1 MNIHSLCAAP
11 VSKMAAS
18 AREERVRRRELKR
31 EEDER
36 RKRKIKEEIR
46 EEAEAVEIVRRRLQR
61 SQLEDQGVILT
72 DEDDP
77 NEAEDEDKTESIENE
92 EEIEDEQS
100 DPPSPSLEG
109 ESHFVFEEEYNLTL
123 STSEEEDEDSEQKTE
138 GDEVYER
145 TRYVEEEKAR
155 IEERMQQLY
164 QRELQ
169 ALQRE
174 RELEER
180 RLEFERQMKADEE
193 RLRQAMKSKI
203 KKEMYDES
211 IKILSKL
218 ETDLLKQQNVTLEK
232 EKEISRKEKEL
243 QRKETEWK
251 AREVEAKRQLKMKI
265 KRELQESTGGSFT
278 SKKESKDP
286 RQKKI
291 NQEKEEM
298 IEYSDDN
305 KEEAEPQSSPKSL
318 APDGKDIESS
328 KEDKVTKSDVVPPSG
343 ILSEATRKKVSIKTD
358 KEEDDKSKVSHVSTS
373 KTQIKQDEAE
383 GFILKPYVGPFSGTQ
398 PSPKHENTFEVWK
411 LEVQSLIAMKVY
423 SDISIVQA
431 IWKSLRGQARN
442 VLFNI
447 GPSAKADDI
456 VKRLES
462 VYGNVASGEAVL
474 QEFYTVHQEENESV
488 TDWGLR
494 LEQILQRAKEK
505 GHVNEERKDQ
515 MLRDKFWRSLYDQ
528 NLKNATKI
536 YHQSLTN
543 FEKLQQKVRAEEY
556 EMKESVA
563 KKQQTTSQKDRKR
576 QAQHQPQLTE
586 MDDQLQLLKT
596 MSENLIR
603 MDKDIQ
609 QLKKGQS
616 RGDWRPRRRGRGRG
630 DRKENQTSTNKTD
643 STERKEI
650 RESDKQAEAKKG
662 PLN

>member
-1 MNIHSLCAAP
+1 
-11 VSKMAAS
+11 MAAS

-36 RKRKIKEEIR
+36 RKRKIKEETR

-77 NEAEDEDKTESIENE
+77 NEGEVDDETESRETE
-92 EEIEDEQS
+92 EETEYGQA
-100 DPPSPSLEG
+100 DPPSLSLEG
-109 ESHFVFEEEYNLTL
+109 ESHFVYEEEYNLTL
-123 STSEEEDEDSEQKTE
+123 STSEEEDEDGEQKTE

-164 QRELQ
+164 QREQQ

-211 IKILSKL
+211 IKILNKL

-232 EKEISRKEKEL
+232 EKEISRKEREL
-243 QRKETEWK
+243 QRKEIEWK
-251 AREVEAKRQLKMKI
+251 AREVEAKRQLKKKI
-265 KRELQESTGGSFT
+265 KRELQESTGGDFK
-278 SKKESKDP
+278 SKKESKDS

-291 NQEKEEM
+291 KQEIEEM
-298 IEYSDDN
+298 TEYSDDY
-305 KEEAEPQSSPKSL
+305 EDEAEPQSSQKVL
-318 APDGKDIESS
+318 APKEKNIGIQVKSS
-328 KEDKVTKSDVVPPSG
+328 IGDKVTKSELVPPSV
-343 ILSEATRKKVSIKTD
+343 ILSEATRKKVSLKTD
-358 KEEDDKSKVSHVSTS
+358 KEEDGKYGKSKVSHVSTS
-373 KTQIKQDEAE
+373 KTQTKQDEAE
-383 GFILKPYVGPFSGTQ
+383 GFVLKPYVGPFSGTQ
-398 PSPKHENTFEVWK
+398 PTPKHENTFEVWK
-411 LEVQSLIAMKVY
+411 LEIQSLMAMKVY

-431 IWKSLRGQARN
+431 IWKSLKGQARN

-536 YHQSLTN
+536 YHQSLTS

-563 KKQQTTSQKDRKR
+563 KKQQTVTQKDRKR
-576 QAQHQPQLTE
+576 PAQHQPQLTE
-586 MDDQLQLLKT
+586 MDDQLQLLKS
-596 MSENLIR
+596 MSENLVR

-616 RGDWRPRRRGRGRG
+616 RGDWRSRRRGRGRG
-630 DRKENQTSTNKTD
+630 DRKQNETDTNKID
-643 STERKEI
+643 NTERKEI
-650 RESDKQAEAKKG
+650 RESGKQADDKKG